1 MQNLIDKLVSKRLL
15 SKEEFVVLIEKRNA
29 DVAEYL
35 FRQAR
40 QVREKNYGKDVYIR
54 GLIELSNYCKN
65 DCLYCGI
72 RKSNAHVSRYRLDK
86 ASILDCCKRGHDLGF
101 RTFVLQG
108 GEDAYYNDKL
118 MVDIISTIKKLY
130 SDSAVT
136 LSLGEKKKET
146 YLAYYQAGAD
156 RYLLRHETA
165 NAEHYSLLHPKNM
178 SSETRKK
185 CLYDLK
191 EIGFQVGSGFM
202 VGSPYQTVEHL
213 AEDLLF
219 LSDLQPH
226 MIGIGPFMSH
236 HETPFADKKNGT
248 MELTLYMLAILRIM
262 LPGSLLPSTTALGS
276 INDDGRVHGIL
287 AGANVVMPNLSPLD
301 VREKYMI
308 YDNKVSTGIEAAEY
322 LDLLKEQMREI
333 GYQVVVER
341 GDFKPPVD

>member
-72 RKSNAHVSRYRLDK
+72 RKSNIHVSRYRLDK

-276 INDDGRVHGIL
+276 INDDGKVHGIL

-333 GYQVVVER
+333 GYQVVVAR

>member
-226 MIGIGPFMSH
+226 MIGI
-236 HETPFADKKNGT
+236 
-248 MELTLYMLAILRIM
+248 
-262 LPGSLLPSTTALGS
+262 
-276 INDDGRVHGIL
+276 
-287 AGANVVMPNLSPLD
+287 
-301 VREKYMI
+301 
-308 YDNKVSTGIEAAEY
+308 
-322 LDLLKEQMREI
+322 
-333 GYQVVVER
+333 
-341 GDFKPPVD
+341 

>member
-86 ASILDCCKRGHDLGF
+86 ASMLDCCKRGHDLGF

-333 GYQVVVER
+333 GYQVVVAR

>member
-15 SKEEFVVLIEKRNA
+15 SKEEFLVLIEKRNA

-54 GLIELSNYCKN
+54 GLIEQSNYCKN

-333 GYQVVVER
+333 GYQVVVAR

>member
-15 SKEEFVVLIEKRNA
+15 SKEEFLVLIEKRNA

-86 ASILDCCKRGHDLGF
+86 ASMLDCCKRGHDLGF

-333 GYQVVVER
+333 GYQVVVAR

>member
-191 EIGFQVGSGFM
+191 ETGFQVGSGFM

-276 INDDGRVHGIL
+276 INDD
-287 AGANVVMPNLSPLD
+287 
-301 VREKYMI
+301 
-308 YDNKVSTGIEAAEY
+308 
-322 LDLLKEQMREI
+322 
-333 GYQVVVER
+333 
-341 GDFKPPVD
+341 

>member
-15 SKEEFVVLIEKRNA
+15 SKEEFLVLIEKRNA

-333 GYQVVVER
+333 GYQVVVAR